1 MVVTVVQ
8 QSDIDAVR
16 TALSSQLTADLQSA
30 LQQKAQNLHYIADA
44 APALTA
50 SSDVSAGAHGNAF
63 VVLLPLATALLG
75 VPVLV
80 VLWIWGQSRR
90 SR

>member
-1 MVVTVVQ
+1 MPMTPMSEEDVDRIARRVVWKLIVYGLLILAVLWIAQYVVF
-8 QSDIDAVR
+8 
-16 TALSSQLTADLQSA
+16 ALVA
-30 LQQKAQNLHYIADA
+30 LL
-44 APALTA
+44 
-50 SSDVSAGAHGNAF
+50 SGGAHGSAF

-80 VLWIWGQSRR
+80 LLWIWGQSRR